1 MQPKAKTDLSIL
13 LVEDYELDS
22 DSILAQLDAAGYSRA
37 QIQVTR
43 NSQDT
48 RKFVEES
55 LPDVIILDLQIPKD
69 ADTAL
74 PSKEEDIR
82 QGLKFLRMLTERFY
96 NQVHIIVLSRFPTPW
111 IVYQVL
117 ACGVSFI
124 DKYNYKDLLPWAIEQ
139 VQYGNVIISSTIRP
153 ILRKIFPLALR
164 VGLDAEDVQIIHL
177 ILEGISDRDIA
188 DRLNFSEEWVSGRL
202 RKMFRNHGFHSREEL
217 ASWFRD
223 FVEPVIQF
231 E

>member
-43 NSQDT
+43 NSLDT

-82 QGLKFLRMLTERFY
+82 QGLKFLR
-96 NQVHIIVLSRFPTPW
+96 VLSRFPTPW

-177 ILEGISDRDIA
+177 ILEGLPDRDIA

-223 FVEPVIQF
+223 FVEPIIQF